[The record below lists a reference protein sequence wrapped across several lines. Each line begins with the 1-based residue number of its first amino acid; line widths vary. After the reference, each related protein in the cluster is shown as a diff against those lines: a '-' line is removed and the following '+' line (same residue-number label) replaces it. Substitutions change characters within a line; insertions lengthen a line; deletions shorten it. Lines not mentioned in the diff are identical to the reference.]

1 MLDNIKKRIAE
12 QTSDVISKTRFEDD
26 DTAIV
31 AEYAHA
37 IQELEEL
44 TIEGEPG
51 SRSIEL
57 LLDNEGLLEPDPVDD
72 IEFEEIGFNLKTGT
86 IDVLSDAAIQT
97 EYATMKSKD
106 DFYTESENLIQLD
119 NEDVD
124 AFDDRRARYTDNM
137 WLKYRQHV
145 LQEGSFGYK
154 RVNAVEDSVPSMATI
169 NFGEYRGSAYNVRMP
184 IQHQVDRN
192 GNLTR
197 HQLESIYLAE
207 SCGMCE
213 NLMDEVSK
221 DLCERYHISESASV
235 WDTIVPSV
243 LVAPIDPIDKH
254 SVIVGFKND
263 ANLSGMDFYR
273 FTNPVCEYDTS
284 NTVLEHAAVERL
296 DNDKVRELSK
306 FCITKNAAIKE
317 SNKEHP
323 HYHRF
328 VQEAINIGGDGGS
341 DGNNQDAAPTQ
352 SDNGAAPESNDQGFT
367 SASGGN
373 ADGQTQE
380 EPKTVEVGK
389 NDVSDDIAN
398 AAQAATTDNDEPTEN
413 QDSNTDLPD
422 MSDMPSLDD
431 SGDGSDGI
439 GSTNMDATSTGD
451 DAPNTDV
458 DAQLDEL
465 NKEGNEEGAL
475 DSDGT
480 MDASQVDI
488 DHMSLNDLINQGTEA
503 LKSMSIEQ
511 LKEFLA
517 NNDTQ
522 AVTEAFILTNAN
534 INDEV
539 DVLLRKTLGVLNDN
553 KMEIN
558 QLVSEFKK
566 YGKKLNRVL
575 TKASKSPKV
584 YNNNEID
591 NIKKLNKCLA
601 DLMVTIKA
609 STDKSSIQVIKRL
622 MKAFTSQAAI
632 VGKIVEKKKKELPQ
646 AQVKDTKKNVQE
658 HSIYGLGEFDY
669 IQEALFTTA
678 KTARE
683 NVLIR
688 SGRVSADMAKIVR
701 AAENDKLSR
710 GMVQKMYGGITKQI
724 TTNIEGGSS
733 DDAIRT
739 GYATTSDYH
748 IDSPEMDHLTSLI
761 SLINKITRKAAKRE
775 KWSIAFSGSEFS
787 TLNKLKEDVNEFAED
802 TEYLLA
808 DTTGTSEK
816 LLKAIA
822 KEAGVISDTCKKI
835 SEWPR
840 SIT

>member
-12 QTSDVISKTRFEDD
+12 QTSDVIAKTNVEDD
-26 DTAIV
+26 DTALV
-31 AEYAHA
+31 AEYAHMF
-37 IQELEEL
+37 QELEEL
-44 TIEGEPG
+44 SIDGEGD

-57 LLDNEGLLEPDPVDD
+57 LLDDDGTLEPDPVDD
-72 IEFEEIGFNLKTGT
+72 IELEEIGFNLKTGT
-86 IDVLSDAAIQT
+86 IDVLSDAAIKT

-106 DFYTESENLIQLD
+106 DFFTESENLIEFE
-119 NEDVD
+119 NEDADSYD
-124 AFDDRRARYTDNM
+124 ARRHQFADKN
-137 WLKYRQHV
+137 WLKYRQQV

-169 NFGEYRGSAYNVRMP
+169 NFGEYKGSAYNVRMP
-184 IQHQVDRN
+184 IQHQVDKK

-207 SCGMCE
+207 SCGLCE
-213 NLMDEVSK
+213 NLMNAVKD
-221 DLCERYHISESASV
+221 DLCDRYHISEGASI
-235 WDTIVPSV
+235 WDTVVPSV

-317 SNKEHP
+317 SAKEDP
-323 HYHRF
+323 HYHRII
-328 VQEAINIGGDGGS
+328 QEAINIGSNDNGGDQ
-341 DGNNQDAAPTQ
+341 NAAP
-352 SDNGAAPESNDQGFT
+352 SDNGSAPQSNDQNAAP
-367 SASGGN
+367 SDGGN
-373 ADGQTQE
+373 ADGQQQE

-398 AAQAATTDNDEPTEN
+398 AAQAATTDNNEPSEG
-413 QDSNTDLPD
+413 QDANTDLPD

-431 SGDGSDGI
+431 DSNNDGVD
-439 GSTNMDATSTGD
+439 STNMDAAPEGD
-451 DAPNTDV
+451 DTSDMDV
-458 DAQLDEL
+458 DAQLNEL
-465 NKEGNEEGAL
+465 DKEGNEDAAL

-480 MDASQVDI
+480 MGADDVDVS
-488 DHMSLNDLINQGTEA
+488 HMSMNDLINQGTEA
-503 LKSMSIEQ
+503 LKSMSLDE
-511 LKEFLA
+511 LKTFLA
-517 NNDTQ
+517 NHDNA
-522 AVTEAFILTNAN
+522 AVQEAFILTNAN

-553 KMEIN
+553 KLEIN

-622 MKAFTSQAAI
+622 MKAFTSQAAV
-632 VGKIVEKKKKELPQ
+632 VGKIVEKKKKELPK
-646 AQVKDTKKNVQE
+646 AEVKETKKKSVQE
-658 HSIYGLGEFDY
+658 SY
-669 IQEALFTTA
+669 
-678 KTARE
+678 
-683 NVLIR
+683 
-688 SGRVSADMAKIVR
+688 
-701 AAENDKLSR
+701 
-710 GMVQKMYGGITKQI
+710 
-724 TTNIEGGSS
+724 SS
-733 DDAIRT
+733 MSSFLD
-739 GYATTSDYH
+739 
-748 IDSPEMDHLTSLI
+748 
-761 SLINKITRKAAKRE
+761 
-775 KWSIAFSGSEFS
+775 
-787 TLNKLKEDVNEFAED
+787 TLD
-802 TEYLLA
+802 
-808 DTTGTSEK
+808 
-816 LLKAIA
+816 
-822 KEAGVISDTCKKI
+822 
-835 SEWPR
+835 
-840 SIT
+840 